1 MRTSTLSSRL
11 TQLDRHQVGWI
22 SRTITS
28 TPWVSTL
35 MRDIICSTKNSI
47 PEMIYNL
54 GLSNMGNKC
63 ENEVM
68 TELGVDYLERNTEQK
83 KRSSETSCPGKHG
96 T

>member
-1 MRTSTLSSRL
+1 
-11 TQLDRHQVGWI
+11 
-22 SRTITS
+22 
-28 TPWVSTL
+28 
-35 MRDIICSTKNSI
+35 
-47 PEMIYNL
+47 
-54 GLSNMGNKC
+54 MGNKC